1 MSQKDNYT
9 HLAKIMRRI
18 SLSEVE
24 QEGFKADESQLDY
37 ESPAPRRNARQKALE
52 WLMGYPKRKNPDHE

>member
-1 MSQKDNYT
+1 MAQKDNYT

-24 QEGFKADESQLDY
+24 QEGRGVDEKQLDY

>member
-1 MSQKDNYT
+1 MAQKDNYT

-37 ESPAPRRNARQKALE
+37 ESPKPRRNAKQKALE
-52 WLMGYPKRKNPDHE
+52 WLMGYPKRKKSDQ